1 MDEIKTT
8 YIKDKETKPYNYKG
22 LLIFQT
28 IVVLIL
34 ALCNAA
40 MIYTSFNQLPTEANS
55 DIVNQSIMQGYNKG
69 VTDAVTY
76 IASQASQCN
85 YVPVNISGD
94 IVTLVSV
101 DCLKQ

>member
-8 YIKDKETKPYNYKG
+8 DVKDKETKPYNYKG

-40 MIYTSFNQLPTEANS
+40 LVYTYINQLPTEANS

-85 YVPVNISGD
+85 YVPLNISGQ